1 MAERKNQGVWMKK
14 SSSVRRLLAIWAVA
28 ALALPIAY
36 GSASSSSF
44 ETTEKAGFEE
54 AAVIEVKLA
63 DRNEV
68 DRLVETGTD
77 LTHEIHV
84 HDTHIDAQV
93 VVTPSE
99 AADLRAQGF
108 DLGRVLWTEAD
119 SRAVLAQRRDVI
131 RENRQEARAF
141 GIDATGYT
149 EPVTKPATRQP
160 EADELQSGGDQSF
173 ATASDTDN
181 VLIVR
186 ADYFQS
192 SQGHFISVEAK
203 TDLAQTATLTLEWDE
218 GPGTPIGS
226 GGSINMQ
233 SFVDAGT
240 YIYHRRQIGVD
251 DRPEFV
257 RVTSSGGGSDTR
269 ALEEWLPLPDE
280 DPDEDPLL
288 TGFVDHYMDATELMD
303 RFEQLAAEFPEIA
316 EVVELPNKTNG
327 YRRKSQATLGS
338 TGGGGPAAVVVESLD
353 WGHEGGDDIL
363 VEFLNPEVASSPL
376 SVSVVGETLVRVN
389 LATDA
394 TGALTSTAVEVVA
407 AINASGPASQIVRSF
422 TYRGSAG
429 GGTVQP
435 AAATQLS
442 DFLNAPDYVSHEPFT
457 VKMLRIGKTRNGTR
471 PGVLAY
477 SQEHAREWQT
487 PLVTTEFAER
497 LLRNYAHNERIQKLV
512 NQHEIFVAPSINPDG
527 SHYSFH
533 DFTSQR
539 KTMTNHC
546 PEVSGDP
553 GRRNSWGVDT
563 NRNYP
568 TGSRF
573 DGFSGA
579 SASCTS
585 GTFSGPAELS
595 EPENRN
601 LVWIPQTFDN
611 ITHAMN
617 IHSSGNYF
625 MWSPGAYSLPGRIL
639 LPRPTLGEENYF
651 WESSRR
657 ILTEIKEWRGTV
669 VTPARTGP
677 IADVLYSAAGNSG
690 DHLWY
695 EEDLYAWN
703 FEVGTSFQPSW
714 PEAGHQ
720 ANEFANGL
728 IELLEVTNDFSKDRK
743 DPKST
748 VTPGGGNY
756 AGPVEVTFSWDEPVS
771 IYYTIDGG
779 RPTFDSPTL
788 ESAGIREGAET
799 LTITET
805 TELKWFAIDA
815 KGNIENNYDP
825 DKTVQ
830 DKFNKETYRIQN

>member
-1 MAERKNQGVWMKK
+1 MI
-14 SSSVRRLLAIWAVA
+14 AIWVAA

-36 GSASSSSF
+36 GSASSSSY

-54 AAVIEVKLA
+54 AAVIEVELA
-63 DRNEV
+63 DRDEV
-68 DRLVETGTD
+68 DRLVETGVD

-84 HDTHIDAQV
+84 HGSHIDAQV

-108 DLGRVLWTEAD
+108 ELGKVLWTEAD
-119 SRAVLAQRRDVI
+119 SRAVLAQRREVI

-149 EPVTKPATRQP
+149 EPVTKPSTKQLQ
-160 EADELQSGGDQSF
+160 ADELLSGDQSLS
-173 ATASDTDN
+173 AAETDQL
-181 VLIVR
+181 VIAR

-240 YIYHRRQIGVD
+240 YMYHRRQIGVD
-251 DRPEFV
+251 DRPEYI
-257 RVTSSGGGSDTR
+257 RVTSSGGATATM
-269 ALEEWLPLPDE
+269 ALEEWLPLPE
-280 DPDEDPLL
+280 DDPGEDPLM

-316 EVVELPNKTNG
+316 EIVELPYKTNG
-327 YRRKSQATLGS
+327 YRRKSQATIGS
-338 TGGGGPAAVVVESLD
+338 TGGGGAAAVVVESHD
-353 WGHEGGDDIL
+353 WGHEGGDNL
-363 VEFLNPEVASSPL
+363 SVQFVNPGAANSPL
-376 SVSVVGETLVRVN
+376 SVSVVGGTLIRVS
-389 LATDA
+389 LATDV
-394 TGALTSTAVEVVA
+394 TGALTSTAAQVVA
-407 AINASGPASQIVRSF
+407 AINASGQASQLVRSF
-422 TYRGSAG
+422 NYRGSAG
-429 GGTVQP
+429 GGIVQ
-435 AAATQLS
+435 AAGPVQLS
-442 DFLNAPDYVSHEPFT
+442 DFLNAPDYVSHEPFQN
-457 VKMLRIGKTRNGTR
+457 KILRIGKFRNGSR

-497 LLRNYAHNERIQKLV
+497 LLRNYAHNEDIKKLV

-533 DFTSQR
+533 DFGSQR
-539 KTMTNHC
+539 RTMTRHC
-546 PEVSGDP
+546 DDNNNDP
-553 GRRNSWGVDT
+553 GRRNAWGVDT

-568 TGSRF
+568 TGSLF
-573 DGFSGA
+573 DGYSGA
-579 SASCTS
+579 SSSCTS
-585 GTFSGPAELS
+585 DVYSGPAELS

-625 MWSPGAYSLPGRIL
+625 MWSPGAYILPGRIT

-651 WESSRR
+651 WESSKR
-657 ILTEIKEWRGTV
+657 ILTEIKKWRGTV

-695 EEDLYAWN
+695 GEDLYAWN

-728 IELLEVTNDFSKDRK
+728 LELLAITNDFSKDK
-743 DPKST
+743 KTPTST
-748 VTPGGGNY
+748 VSPKGGKY
-756 AGPVEVTFSWDEPVS
+756 SGPVEVSFSWDEPVS
-771 IYYTIDGG
+771 IYYTLDGS

-788 ESAGIREGAET
+788 ESKGIREGAES

-805 TELKWFAIDA
+805 TTLKWFAIDA
-815 KGNIENNYDP
+815 KGNIENGYDP
-825 DKTVQ
+825 NKQ
-830 DKFNKETYRIQN
+830 FHDKFNKETYKITGG

>member
-1 MAERKNQGVWMKK
+1 MV
-14 SSSVRRLLAIWAVA
+14 AIWVVA
-28 ALALPIAY
+28 ALALPAAL
-36 GSASSSSF
+36 GSASGDSNRD
-44 ETTEKAGFEE
+44 TTDLASQEK
-54 AAVIEVKLA
+54 AVIEVELA
-63 DRNEV
+63 NRDEV
-68 DRLVETGTD
+68 DRLVETGAD
-77 LTHEIHV
+77 LTHEV
-84 HDTHIDAQV
+84 HFHADHIDAQV

-119 SRAVLAQRRDVI
+119 SRAVLAQRQSVI
-131 RENRQEARAF
+131 REKRQEAREF

-149 EPVTKPATRQP
+149 EPVTKPSTRQP
-160 EADELQSGGDQSF
+160 QVEASSAQSLS
-173 ATASDTDN
+173 ATNPDN
-181 VLIVR
+181 LLIAR

-203 TDLAQTATLTLEWDE
+203 TDLAQAATLTLEWDE
-218 GPGTPIGS
+218 GPGTPIGAD
-226 GGSINMQ
+226 GRSINMQ

-240 YIYHRRQIGVD
+240 YMYHRRQIGVD

-257 RVTSSGGGSDTR
+257 RVTSSGGGSETR
-269 ALEEWLPLPDE
+269 ALEEWLPPPDE
-280 DPDEDPLL
+280 DPDEDPFL

-303 RFEQLAAEFPEIA
+303 RFEQLAAEFPNIA
-316 EVVELPNKTNG
+316 EIVELPYKTNG
-327 YRRKSQATLGS
+327 YRRKSQAILGS
-338 TGGGGPAAVVVESLD
+338 TSGGGPAAVVVESLD
-353 WGHEGGDDIL
+353 WGHEGGDDIS
-363 VEFLNPEVASSPL
+363 VEFLNPGAASQSL
-376 SVSVVGETLVRVN
+376 SVDVEGDLVTVD

-394 TGALTSTAVEVVA
+394 TGALTSTAAQVVA
-407 AINASGPASQIVRSF
+407 AINDDNEAEDIVRSF
-422 TYRGSAG
+422 TYRTS
-429 GGTVQP
+429 GGTGIVQ
-435 AAATQLS
+435 ARSVIQLS
-442 DFLNAPDYVSHEPFT
+442 DSLDAPDHISHEPFT
-457 VKMLRIGKTRNGTR
+457 VKMLRIGNRRNGER

-527 SHYSFH
+527 SHYSFY
-533 DFTSQR
+533 DDGGQR
-539 KTMTNHC
+539 RTMTRHC
-546 PEVSGDP
+546 PDTSGDP
-553 GRRNSWGVDT
+553 NMRDNWGVDT

-573 DGFSGA
+573 DGYSGA

-585 GTFSGPAELS
+585 DVYSGPAELS

-625 MWSPGAYSLPGRIL
+625 MWSPGAYSLPGRIT

-651 WESSRR
+651 WDSSKR
-657 ILTEIKEWRGTV
+657 ILTEIKQWRGTV

-695 EEDLYAWN
+695 GEELYAWN

-728 IELLEVTNDFSKDRK
+728 IELLEVTNDFSKDKK
-743 DPKST
+743 DPTSW
-748 VTPGGGNY
+748 VTPEGGNY
-756 AGPVEVTFSWDEPVS
+756 DGPVEVSFSWDEPVS
-771 IYYTIDGG
+771 IYYTLDGS

-799 LTITET
+799 LLITET
-805 TELKWFAIDA
+805 TRLHWFAVDA
-815 KGNIENNYDP
+815 KGNIENNYNP
-825 DKTVQ
+825 NKQ
-830 DKFNKETYRIQN
+830 FHDKFNKETYRISGS